1 MQMPVHIEAAL
12 RDYDRRRD
20 RASPPVFVGRAG
32 ELAFLHDAVA
42 AVQSGAEGITAVVQ
56 GLPGVGKSALCRQFE
71 KQLRTA
77 MADGQPVAVVSKDCD
92 FFDRPPLSMVKE
104 LAADVPV
111 RMDMLRRLP
120 GFERARKTMWAGPT
134 ASPPRC

>member
-42 AVQSGAEGITAVVQ
+42 AAQSGAEGITAVVQ
-56 GLPGVGKSALCRQFE
+56 GLPGVGKSVLCRQFE
-71 KQLRTA
+71 KQLRSA
-77 MADGQPVAVVSKDCD
+77 MASRWPWS
-92 FFDRPPLSMVKE
+92 P
-104 LAADVPV
+104 
-111 RMDMLRRLP
+111 
-120 GFERARKTMWAGPT
+120 KTATSSTGP
-134 ASPPRC
+134 R